1 MTRLLL
7 TSFFILALHFSSLA
21 QISFE
26 TQFGGSNF
34 LGLTFN
40 TRFEIPLDADKNHR
54 IIPQLGV
61 GFFAPYWEHPEAFTM
76 PLIVQG
82 ALTYQYKRWGIG
94 CETSGFTTNPFFG
107 NGTGYGPTG
116 WIDLLVY
123 PNLNYTFGKGKW
135 YYRVSAGAYF
145 AYSYYTNYQT
155 YETNLEWEGDVI
167 PGVGF
172 SVGYRF

>member
-1 MTRLLL
+1 M
-7 TSFFILALHFSSLA
+7 HFSSLA
-21 QISFE
+21 QICFE
-26 TQFGGSNF
+26 TQLGGSNF

-40 TRFEIPLDADKNHR
+40 TRFEFPLDADKNHR

-61 GFFAPYWEHPEAFTM
+61 GFLAPYREHPEAFTM

-94 CETSGFTTNPFFG
+94 CETSGFTRNPFFG

-123 PNLNYTFGKGKW
+123 PNLNYTFGKGTKTVHIHGIHCFV
-135 YYRVSAGAYF
+135 RISLNKLIFLFRCHAAFLNSNV
-145 AYSYYTNYQT
+145 
-155 YETNLEWEGDVI
+155 
-167 PGVGF
+167 
-172 SVGYRF
+172 